1 MKKIAKIIL
10 IGYLACQSVVL
21 QAQTLVIDGKKVDY
35 QLPPITLYVNKQL
48 VQTKVMNPI
57 QLNDRILVPSREVFE
72 AMGAKVGW
80 NHAIKQVTVEYKN
93 KKIIL
98 SVNQT
103 TALLNGSQ
111 VTMDVPAKIINDKV
125 MIPVRFVSEAIGMT
139 VTWKGETRAVWIEE
153 PKTASD
159 NGNNGAN
166 NNQSQ
171 KQIQVEAVEAALQ
184 QNQYVVTVK
193 ANGSMGEVKLLH
205 LLDKIVL
212 DIPNSRCL
220 LDASVAVKDNTYVK
234 GIRTS
239 QFTADTTRIV
249 LDLKSQVKLETSYSN
264 NKQQFYV
271 TLKKDPQNDQTPP
284 NNGEDDKPGQGSGSE
299 SDTTQKPNTD
309 ITQKLE
315 LYTVQGKPQ
324 LNLKGVQTSKIKV
337 TEDYRNR
344 TLTFDLGADYSKEIS
359 NADLKPNDA
368 YVASISVRTN
378 GTTKISVITK
388 SVYTYSWV
396 QNKDRVTI
404 ELIKPRE
411 KYNQIVVIDI
421 GHGGSD
427 AGAVGNGLK
436 EKDINYNQ
444 GMALFKRLE
453 ADPNIKVYMTRELD
467 VYPTLQFRSQLA
479 NDIQADLFVSLHN
492 NSAASHVVGTETL
505 YFPSTTNQTSK
516 TIASLVQNKIVQ
528 YCGMVNRGIKARS
541 DLYVLKTT
549 NMPAILIETGFIS
562 NAAEAQ
568 LINSPAFIATW
579 SQGVY
584 EAIVEGMKL
593 VKR

>member
-153 PKTASD
+153 PKTASG
-159 NGNNGAN
+159 NENNGSN
-166 NNQSQ
+166 NNQGQ
-171 KQIQVEAVEAALQ
+171 KQIQVEAVQAALD

-193 ANGSMGEVKLLH
+193 ANASMGEVKILH

-220 LDASVAVKDNTYVK
+220 LNASVAVNDNTYVK

-284 NNGEDDKPGQGSGSE
+284 NSGETNKPGQGSGSE
-299 SDTTQKPNTD
+299 SDTTQK
-309 ITQKLE
+309 LE
-315 LYTVQGKPQ
+315 LYTVASKPQ
-324 LNLKGVQTSKIKV
+324 LNLKGAQTSKIKV

-344 TLTFDLGADYSKEIS
+344 TLTFDLGADYSKEIP

-368 YVASISVRTN
+368 YVTSISVRTN
-378 GTTKISVITK
+378 GTTKINVITK

-396 QNKDRVTI
+396 QNKESVAI

-411 KYNQIVVIDI
+411 KYYQIVVIDI

-444 GMALFKRLE
+444 GMALFKLLE
-453 ADPNIKVYMTRELD
+453 ADPNIKVYMTREQD

-505 YFPSTTNQTSK
+505 YFPSTTDQTSK
-516 TIASLVQNKIVQ
+516 NIANLVQNKIIQ
-528 YCGMVNRGIKARS
+528 YCGTVNRGIKARS

-562 NAAEAQ
+562 NATEAH
-568 LINSPAFIATW
+568 LINSPAFISNW

-584 EAIVEGMKL
+584 EAIMEGMKL